1 MPPLPC
7 SMDKHS
13 EFVVK
18 ARLRQSKIWRVFY
31 TKPRS
36 EKRAARRLEQ
46 DGYQILLPLRA
57 SIRQWSDRKKLV
69 EEPLFPG
76 YLFARVDEKERL
88 GVLQDEAIVRCVAFG
103 GKLTVVTAKDIAL
116 LKILLTVPN
125 RLEAI
130 EREAFPL
137 GSEVYIDRG
146 PLRGVLGRVSDH
158 PKTHYLIVEVP
169 SIRQVIRVHVP
180 ADWVRRPAGFA

>member
-1 MPPLPC
+1 
-7 SMDKHS
+7 MDTLS
-13 EFVVK
+13 EFIVK
-18 ARLRQSKIWRVFY
+18 ARPLQSRIWRVFY

-46 DGYQILLPLRA
+46 AGYDILLLLRT

-76 YLFARVDEKERL
+76 YLFAHVNEKKRL

-103 GKLTVVTAKDIAL
+103 GRLAAVTPEDIAQL
-116 LKILLTVPN
+116 RILLNAPD

-130 EREAFPL
+130 EREAFPV

-146 PLRGVLGRVSDH
+146 PLRGVRGRVSDH
-158 PKTHYLIVEVP
+158 PKTHYLIVDVP
-169 SIRQVIRVHVP
+169 SIRQAVRVHVP
-180 ADWVRRPAGFA
+180 AAWVRRPAGFAQQIGIDH